1 MPSSRLHN
9 VPCLWLLL
17 LRIEPC
23 PFRSCSSNAHQ
34 GSCRFDLAIRTIVG
48 GTGGDRGGM
57 CGEMGFTKGDVGVL
71 VPDRVTVLLQ
81 QRQ

>member
-1 MPSSRLHN
+1 LSLVLFGHVLPTFT
-9 VPCLWLLL
+9 
-17 LRIEPC
+17 E
-23 PFRSCSSNAHQ
+23 
-34 GSCRFDLAIRTIVG
+34 DLADLTWRLELSWG

-57 CGEMGFTKGDVGVL
+57 CGEMGYTKGDVGVL